1 MLDLQAEQ
9 YDHGQSY
16 SDLYEAVLQLKRRH
30 DLHPCAVRPRDGL
43 ALRRDSE
50 REVVQDLV
58 KRFRDLPVE
67 QQRRL
72 PALLNSLAQ
81 LEVVVG
87 DLESSQHDFQEV
99 ARLVADPISQ
109 AEAHH
114 NVYRAALERRDW
126 TAALAALRRAVALES
141 ETFEPFPFAL
151 YEPERILGA
160 GGFGVSFLCRERTH
174 GQHVVVKALRP
185 DSLDRD
191 CASLFRDMHTLQDL
205 DHPALVRIRVCAYA
219 GGEETRPYVVMEYVE
234 GQTLAE
240 YVAQHGPL
248 SPEDWLEIGWPLARA
263 LQAVHGRGILHRS
276 LRPAAVLLRRLPP
289 APSLAV
295 EESETGVPPVMATR
309 WRVKL

>member
-1 MLDLQAEQ
+1 MLDLQAELH
-9 YDHGQSY
+9 DHGQSCV
-16 SDLYEAVLQLKRRH
+16 DLYEAVVQLKRRH

-50 REVVQDLV
+50 RDIVQELI
-58 KRFRDLPVE
+58 KRFRDLPLE

-87 DLESSQHDFQEV
+87 DLESSQRDFQEV
-99 ARLVADPISQ
+99 TRLVADPISQ

-126 TAALAALRRAVALES
+126 NQALASLRRAVALDAD
-141 ETFEPFPFAL
+141 TFEPFPFAH

-160 GGFGVSFLCRERTH
+160 GGFGVSFLCRERAKNR
-174 GQHVVVKALRP
+174 QVVVKALRG
-185 DSLDRD
+185 DTLERD
-191 CASLFRDMHTLQDL
+191 IATLFQESRTLQEL
-205 DHPALVRIRVCAYA
+205 DHPALIRIHDYA
-219 GGEETRPYVVMEYVE
+219 TGGEEARPYLVLEYVE
-234 GQTLAE
+234 GMTLAE

-248 SPEDWLEIGWPLARA
+248 APEDWLEIAWPLARA

-276 LRPAAVLLRRLPP
+276 LHPAAVMLVGSGGGGPP
-289 APSLAV
+289 P
-295 EESETGVPPVMATR
+295 
-309 WRVKL
+309 